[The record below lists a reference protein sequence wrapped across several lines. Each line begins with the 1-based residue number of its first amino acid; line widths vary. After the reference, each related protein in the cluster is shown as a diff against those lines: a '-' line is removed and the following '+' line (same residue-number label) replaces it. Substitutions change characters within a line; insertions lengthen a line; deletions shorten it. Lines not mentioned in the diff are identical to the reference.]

1 MNICVVGCGYV
12 GLPLAALF
20 SDHFSVSGFDI
31 DETKIA
37 DLNNGNDPTG
47 EIENFKDLP
56 ITFTTDPAVIS
67 EANLIIVAVPTPIT
81 ENKLPDLTLVKAAST
96 LVGENLKKNSMV
108 VYESTVYPGVTEEIC
123 LPILEKKSGFKL
135 GDFGLGYSPE
145 RVNPG
150 DKHHT
155 IDKIVKVVS
164 AHDEKGLAM
173 LEEVYGK
180 ICSAGIHK
188 APNIRTAEAAKV
200 IENIQRDLNIALV
213 NELALIFDR
222 IGIDTQDVL
231 DAAATKWNFHNYTPG
246 LVGGHCI
253 GVDPYYLTYKAQELG
268 YIPQVILAGRAINEH
283 MPKHVAI
290 RTIQE
295 LNKQGHAQGA
305 KVLILGLT
313 FKENCNDTRNSKAKQ
328 VIEEL
333 RAFGIEPIGYDPYV
347 SSEQA
352 RDEFGLQLTN
362 WQDVAS
368 IDALVILC
376 PHNEFKKI
384 PREQI
389 RAKFTKMPIIVDV
402 KKMLGTFEGVYYA
415 L

>member
-20 SDHFSVSGFDI
+20 SKHFPVYGFDI
-31 DETKIA
+31 DESKIA
-37 DLNNGNDPTG
+37 DLNKGNDPTG
-47 EIENFKDLP
+47 EIENFKDVP
-56 ITFTTDPAVIS
+56 IMFTSDPVVIS
-67 EANLIIVAVPTPIT
+67 EADLIVVAVPTPIT
-81 ENKLPDLTLVKAAST
+81 DNKLPDLTLVKAAST
-96 LVGENLKKNSMV
+96 IVGENLKKDSMV

-123 LPILEKKSGFKL
+123 LPILEKKSGLKL

-150 DKHHT
+150 DKYHT
-155 IDKIVKVVS
+155 IDKIVKVIS
-164 AHDEKGLAM
+164 AHDAKGLAM

-188 APNIRTAEAAKV
+188 APTIRTAEAAKV

-213 NELALIFDR
+213 NELAIIFDR
-222 IGIDTQDVL
+222 MGLDTQDVL
-231 DAAATKWNFHNYTPG
+231 DAAATKWNFHKYTPG

-253 GVDPYYLTYKAQELG
+253 GVDPYYLTHKAQELG
-268 YIPQVILAGRAINEH
+268 YIPQVILAGRATNEY

-295 LNKQGHAQGA
+295 LNKQGFAQGA

-333 RAFGIEPIGYDPYV
+333 RAFGIEPTGYDPYV
-347 SSEQA
+347 SREQA
-352 RDEFGLQLTN
+352 MDEFGIQTTD
-362 WQDVAS
+362 WQDIPN
-368 IDALVILC
+368 IDALIILC
-376 PHNEFKKI
+376 PHDTFKKI
-384 PREQI
+384 PHEQI
-389 RAKFTKMPIIVDV
+389 RAKFTKIPIIIDV
-402 KKMLGTFEGVYYA
+402 KKMLGSFEGVYYA